1 MSLQQL
7 TYKTIDLHGFLQF
20 TSFLCSSKRFLL
32 SIIKHFYIWI
42 NLKLFVLP
50 N

>member
-7 TYKTIDLHGFLQF
+7 THKTIDLHEFLQS

-32 SIIKHFYIWI
+32 SIIKNFRLRI